1 MKTYYDILEVSRHAS
16 LEVIKRAHNVLV
28 KKYHPDLQNPEDVK
42 AMEEKMI
49 EINEAY
55 ETLID
60 PVKKAKYDKF
70 LEQQELL
77 NQNKNAQSS
86 NEQSKYNKQN
96 AEKLE
101 IELANKKLE
110 EEVEKRVNEAQKN
123 IDLQREKIQEQMNE
137 DYIRYLRNMGYNVK
151 TTTKTPVKEKIK
163 KILINVSIFLIFFI
177 IFTVIYRV
185 PAIREKINA
194 LEEKNL
200 GFKMISRIIA
210 FIIDSIWGIFG
221 V

>member
-77 NQNKNAQSS
+77 NQNKNAQNS